1 MRTLRARWSARVFFY
16 SFLLIG
22 LVGLF
27 SPLSY
32 NALPANAMFE
42 CVLLVCAALIVKI
55 PKRSVIAFF
64 IGSVLYVG
72 ISYVL
77 MLLFQP
83 AHILDFAQAYKAF
96 FYIAPLCLFFGA
108 NVFSRSSAV
117 KLLKWL
123 LVMFLAKYAYSI
135 ALDLTPRMGTRPGL
149 YVENNFELIF
159 LMLMFYILRND
170 LGRRMVLWFAVLV
183 AIIGLSGSRSSVLAL
198 LVLFYGVFLN
208 RLTLRT
214 FFYMAGLLALGG
226 VAVAIF
232 VLRSDG
238 GGIESIDRY
247 NFMMVFLGE
256 VAQWPAWKFLL
267 GSMPLTPLSSY
278 SCQSLSYYED
288 LFSFSGDGHCYSVI
302 LHSYFL
308 RAVFDHGILGLL
320 FLLTFMVMA
329 LKKSG
334 YSRIEVVV
342 VLGIV
347 CSSALSV
354 SAMNSVFV
362 SLALALAMGLRRPM
376 ETQPHDTQ
384 PPRSQ

>member
-1 MRTLRARWSARVFFY
+1 MRTLRARLSARLFFY
-16 SFLLIG
+16 SFLLVGLIG
-22 LVGLF
+22 LL

-32 NALPANAMFE
+32 NALPANALFE
-42 CVLLVCAALIVKI
+42 CVLLVCAVLVAKT

-64 IGSVLYVG
+64 VGSIFYVG
-72 ISYVL
+72 CSYVL

-83 AHILDFAQAYKAF
+83 AHFLDFAQAYKAF

-108 NVFSRSSAV
+108 NVFSRASAV
-117 KLLKWL
+117 RLLKWL
-123 LVMFLAKYAYSI
+123 MVLFLVKYAYSI
-135 ALDLTPRMGTRPGL
+135 ALDLTARMGSRPGL

-170 LGRRMVLWFAVLV
+170 LGRRLVLWFAMLV

-214 FFYMAGLLALGG
+214 FFYMTGLLALGG

-238 GGIESIDRY
+238 GGIEAIDRY
-247 NFMMVFLGE
+247 NFMMVFVAE
-256 VAQWPAWKFLL
+256 VSNWPLWKFLV

-278 SCQSLSYYED
+278 SCQSLSYYAD
-288 LFSFSGDGHCYSVI
+288 LFSFSGDGRCYSVI

-308 RAVFDHGILGLL
+308 RVLFDHGILGLA
-320 FLLTFMVMA
+320 FLLAFMTVA
-329 LKKSG
+329 LSKSG
-334 YSRIEVVV
+334 YSRNEVMVF
-342 VLGIV
+342 LGIV

-362 SLALALAMGLRRPM
+362 SLAIALAMGLRRPIEAPPH
-376 ETQPHDTQ
+376 ETQALQ
-384 PPRSQ
+384 AR